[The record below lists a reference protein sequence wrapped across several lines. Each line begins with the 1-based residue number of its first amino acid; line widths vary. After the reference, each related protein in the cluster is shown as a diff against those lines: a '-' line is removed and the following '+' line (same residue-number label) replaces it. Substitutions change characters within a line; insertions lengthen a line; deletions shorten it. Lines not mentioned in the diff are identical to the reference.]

1 MVSISGITF
10 FIIIQTLIVFVILSA
25 FLFFLLRSKNKKIKA
40 LANTVS
46 EFNDVSPL
54 ASVEYYLTAEI
65 KLIEGRFA
73 LLYSEE
79 DLLKEYFGEADW
91 LSLRR
96 GFLEIEK
103 ALLKNDNLDNFWIA
117 IGDNFKNILKINH
130 LVKRIKVKEVNEDD
144 EDDVKEMKILLKSQ
158 YDDFDNLYA
167 EMEGAKSEAEV
178 KQLKE
183 KLSSIIR
190 SHTELTHCVYILED
204 ENLFLRNQINELL

>member
-117 IGDNFKNILKINH
+117 IGDNFKNILK
-130 LVKRIKVKEVNEDD
+130 
-144 EDDVKEMKILLKSQ
+144 
-158 YDDFDNLYA
+158 
-167 EMEGAKSEAEV
+167 
-178 KQLKE
+178 
-183 KLSSIIR
+183 
-190 SHTELTHCVYILED
+190 
-204 ENLFLRNQINELL
+204 